1 MKKFILAVCVLPVFL
16 LTACDK
22 TYTVDYFEKN
32 PDFRAEFNK
41 KCHNGENDPESLNCR
56 NAAKSAQAH
65 VFDKDFKG

>member
-1 MKKFILAVCVLPVFL
+1 MKKILSLTCILSVFL

-22 TYTVDYFEKN
+22 TYTVDYFDKN

-41 KCHNGENDPESLNCR
+41 KCKNGETDPESLNCR

-65 VFDKDFKG
+65 VFDKGFKG